1 MGNHKKVESKKED
14 DYYMDDRM
22 HTVGSTGLN
31 TGGADMEMP
40 IDDMS

>member
-1 MGNHKKVESKKED
+1 MGIHKKNATKAAD
-14 DYYMDDRM
+14 DSFIMDERM

-40 IDDMS
+40 IDD

>member
-1 MGNHKKVESKKED
+1 MGNHKKAALKADES
-14 DYYMDDRM
+14 YIMDERL

-40 IDDMS
+40 IDD